1 MNKCQGTII
10 RRIPLTESS
19 MIVTWCTKDHGL
31 LKTVAKGARRPK
43 SQFFGK
49 LDLFYEAEFE
59 IIRSKKTDLHNLREM
74 KILMTRANIRQSY
87 LKTLSASYFAKMI
100 DKVSESDSPINS
112 LYELLYRGLNYLEEN
127 EPKLLAIR
135 HYEREMTKILGISNP
150 DKEPI
155 TSISEICKIPKIRSE
170 ILKLVQKEPEEK
182 K

>member
-43 SQFFGK
+43 SQFSGK

-74 KILMTRANIRQSY
+74 KILMTRASIRQSY

-112 LYELLYRGLNYLEEN
+112 LYELFTGI
-127 EPKLLAIR
+127 KLSGGKRTSI
-135 HYEREMTKILGISNP
+135 ISNSSLREGD
-150 DKEPI
+150 DKN
-155 TSISEICKIPKIRSE
+155 TWDFKSR
-170 ILKLVQKEPEEK
+170 
-182 K
+182 

>member
-43 SQFFGK
+43 SQFSGK

-59 IIRSKKTDLHNLREM
+59 IIRSKKTDLHNLKEM
-74 KILMTRANIRQSY
+74 KILMTRASIRQSY

-100 DKVSESDSPINS
+100 NKVSESDSPILS
-112 LYELLYRGLNYLEEN
+112 L
-127 EPKLLAIR
+127 I
-135 HYEREMTKILGISNP
+135 HI
-150 DKEPI
+150 
-155 TSISEICKIPKIRSE
+155 
-170 ILKLVQKEPEEK
+170 
-182 K
+182 

>member
-43 SQFFGK
+43 SQFSGK

-74 KILMTRANIRQSY
+74 KILMTRASIRQSY

-100 DKVSESDSPINS
+100 NKVSESDSPINS

-127 EPKLLAIR
+127 EPQLLAIR

-150 DKEPI
+150 EKEPF

-170 ILKLVQKEPEEK
+170 ILKLVQKKPEEEK
-182 K
+182 